1 MSFNFLFGD
10 SIANPLLEHVLKIN
24 VRHSAKKLD
33 PDKNGA
39 SAGGATP
46 QSVYN
51 SMVNWKNSSYYT
63 PMKDSVVVLSTGWSN
78 AGAYYKKGAASF
90 ETYGQWNYIEKQF
103 KFLKD
108 EGAKVF
114 VIGIY
119 SPPSSD
125 DKYFSDGCTV
135 VDASWFV
142 NKGESK
148 TSDVVKKRIFDEYQM
163 ANKWLFDKCN
173 NYGFVFE
180 QHSGGN
186 TPLSNNNKG
195 GYYYNGMSGDLHPS
209 FVSHWNSMKQYVPEM
224 TAEWTEWNKT
234 GNKEVV
240 KKEEGPTGSKWDLIF
255 GDSIAAGIAKS
266 ALGLNRKAGGS
277 EDPVSKDDKG
287 ASKVGANPDMIL
299 KYLKE
304 FGEKNF
310 DGKIVILSTG
320 YSNGAHMKDI
330 MKAQIK
336 FLKDAN
342 AAVEIVGVSNT
353 KEGGNDFL
361 SNLASENGFKFS
373 GGFEPAKDGTH
384 PKNYNYVDLWNT
396 SVSKN
401 LPVAPTKV
409 PEEQKTE
416 EEKKVEKVPE
426 KKSIFPI
433 LVSGSYKA
441 NSETELIG
449 FQSYT
454 STDGSITKLGGMD
467 DIVMAKLAEIY
478 LMGYNPIPT
487 KVDVTVDSDDTQPTG
502 GTVNWTVEINESMVE
517 KDKGNGKAWVGFTS
531 RGVSGQKT
539 DKDAKALFLTR
550 TDLQATAV
558 KTNLLAMDQLKPEGD
573 NYVNYKDTK
582 IEVEIVKDVLYENP
596 ANIKN
601 NIKNAFRQTFYRYT
615 LEDGWPSA
623 DKNADKKP
631 TDEEKKA
638 TDNATEQQ
646 TSGNLSLTIS
656 RPTRKWQIPLE
667 FETGHPAN
675 RDIPTFH
682 IFIGDETNLEGMDEM
697 TDFDYEEDYDN
708 LDPEYLEANDSIVG
722 SGGPMV
728 DPTENWTSQKWE
740 YEIGIMKEETAALA
754 QSNPEVFGNS
764 NESNNSVN
772 SNVPFSDTLFNG
784 NRIVLGGAMRN
795 EFNDDEYVIKTF
807 KSNVCDKFNID
818 YTRFLKQCDSYGI
831 PRIIAMRQLA
841 VECSFNEKVIR
852 NERQSEAGAGG
863 LCQFMPHTWQSYAKW
878 DKTVFSNG
886 VPQKGGYRGDPRVHL
901 FGESTDGKIKNVDP
915 PYFTFMSKLIKQFNG
930 RLDLALAGYNS
941 GPGKEIYKKALKNNL
956 AFPSLPHGTKGGVP
970 NESYKYATN
979 ILHKGSYWPDGK
991 AT

>member
-10 SIANPLLEHVLKIN
+10 SIANPLLKHVLKIN
-24 VRHSAKKLD
+24 VRSSATKLD

-46 QSVYN
+46 KSVYN
-51 SMVNWKNSSYYT
+51 AMVKWKNSSYYT

-78 AGAYYKKGAASF
+78 AGAYYKKDNDF
-90 ETYGQWNYIEKQF
+90 ETYGQWNYIDLQF
-103 KFLKD
+103 QFLKN

-114 VIGIY
+114 VIGVY
-119 SPPSSD
+119 SPLNSSD
-125 DKYFSDGCTV
+125 TYINDTCAV
-135 VDASWFV
+135 VDFGWFV
-142 NKGESK
+142 NAGESK
-148 TSDVVKKRIFDEYQM
+148 TSDVVKKRIFNEYQK

-173 NYGFVFE
+173 SYGFVFE

-186 TPLSNNNKG
+186 TLLSNNNKG
-195 GYYYNGMSGDLHPS
+195 GYYYNGMNGDLHPPVS
-209 FVSHWNSMKQYVPEM
+209 SHWNSMKPYMPQM
-224 TAEWTEWNKT
+224 TEAWEEWNKT
-234 GNKEVV
+234 GKKEVE
-240 KKEEGPTGSKWDLIF
+240 KEKEEGPTGSKWDLIF

-277 EDPVSKDDKG
+277 GDPVSKDDKG

-299 KYLKE
+299 TYLKE

-320 YSNGAHMKDI
+320 YSNGVNMKDTI
-330 MKAQIK
+330 KAQIK

-353 KEGGNDFL
+353 KTEGNDFL
-361 SNLASENGFKFS
+361 SQLASDNGFKFS
-373 GGFEPAKDGTH
+373 GGFEPAEDGTH
-384 PKNYNYVDLWNT
+384 PKNYNYLDLWNT
-396 SVSKN
+396 KVSKN
-401 LPVAPTKV
+401 LPVAPVKV
-409 PEEQKTE
+409 PEDQKSE
-416 EEKKVEKVPE
+416 EEKKVEKSE
-426 KKSIFPI
+426 EKSIFPI

-454 STDGSITKLGGMD
+454 GTDGSITKLGGMD

-487 KVDVTVDSDDTQPTG
+487 KVDVTVDADDTQPTG
-502 GTVNWTVEINESMVE
+502 GTVNWTVEINESKKE

-550 TDLQATAV
+550 TDLHIPAV
-558 KTNLLAMDQLKPEGD
+558 KTNLLGIDQLKPEGE
-573 NYVNYKDTK
+573 NYVTYKDTK

-596 ANIKN
+596 ANIRN

-615 LEDGWPSA
+615 LEDGWPPTDKKA
-623 DKNADKKP
+623 DKTP
-631 TDEEKKA
+631 TNDDKKA
-638 TDNATEQQ
+638 TDNATQQ
-646 TSGNLSLTIS
+646 QISGNLNLTIS
-656 RPTRKWQIPLE
+656 RPTRKWQIPPE

-682 IFIGDETNLEGMDEM
+682 IFIGDETNLEGDGM
-697 TDFDYEEDYDN
+697 TDFDYEEDYDK
-708 LDPEYLEANDSIVG
+708 LDPEYLEVNDSIVG

-728 DPTENWTSQKWE
+728 DPTKDWSSQKWE
-740 YEIGIMKEETAALA
+740 YEIGIMKEETAALE
-754 QSNPEVFGNS
+754 QSNPEVFGK
-764 NESNNSVN
+764 SNNSDN
-772 SNVPFSDTLFNG
+772 SNIPLGDTVFNG
-784 NRIVLGGAMRN
+784 NRIVLGGKMTKN
-795 EFNDDEYVIKTF
+795 FNDDEYVIKHF
-807 KSNVCDKFNID
+807 KSDVCDKFGID
-818 YTRFLKQCDSYGI
+818 YTRFLKQCDNYGI

-841 VECSFNEKVIR
+841 VESSFNESVIR
-852 NERQSEAGAGG
+852 NQKQSPAGAGG
-863 LCQFMPHTWQSYAKW
+863 LCQFMPSTWQSHAKW

-886 VPQKGGYRGDPRVHL
+886 VPLKGGYRGDPRVHL

-915 PYFTFMSKLIKQFNG
+915 PYFKFMSELIKKFNG

-941 GPGKEIYKKALKNNL
+941 GPNLEIYKKALKNNL
-956 AFPSLPHGTKGGVP
+956 AFPSLPHGTKGAVP
-970 NESYKYATN
+970 NESYNYATN
-979 ILHKGSYWPDGK
+979 ILHKGSYWPGGSQI
-991 AT
+991 T

>member
-10 SIANPLLEHVLKIN
+10 SIANPLLKHVLKIN
-24 VRHSAKKLD
+24 VRSSADSLD

-51 SMVNWKNSSYYT
+51 AMVKWKNSSYYT

-78 AGAYYKKGAASF
+78 AGAYYKIGTTSF
-90 ETYGQWNYIEKQF
+90 ETYGEWNYIEKQF
-103 KFLKD
+103 QFLKN

-148 TSDVVKKRIFDEYQM
+148 TSDVVKKRIFDEYQT

-209 FVSHWNSMKQYVPEM
+209 FASHWNSMKQYVPEM

-234 GNKEVV
+234 GKKEVV

-277 EDPVSKDDKG
+277 KDPVSKDDKG

-342 AAVEIVGVSNT
+342 ASVEIIGVSNT
-353 KEGGNDFL
+353 MKGGNDFL
-361 SNLASENGFKFS
+361 SNLASGNGFKFS
-373 GGFEPAKDGTH
+373 GGFEPSEDGIH
-384 PKNYNYVDLWNT
+384 PKNYVDLWNT

-467 DIVMAKLAEIY
+467 DIVMTKLAEIY

-502 GTVNWTVEINESMVE
+502 GTVNWTVEINESMIE

-623 DKNADKKP
+623 DKNAVKKP

-646 TSGNLSLTIS
+646 TSGNLNLNIS

-697 TDFDYEEDYDN
+697 TDLDYVDNYDD
-708 LDPEYLEANDSIVG
+708 LDPEYKEAEADIQEMEDGTILSTIGSEVFFISGIYEEEAIVPSESSVVSSESSVGSIDLGNPGNINANKYGSGKGYEVLKKLIFSGESSNYDAMYPSTTYQKHFGVQCMTQTIATVVSKATGAIGRYQNLTRYIIDRAKTAGLNPKTDLYNAINQEKMGESLINAACGKYIKGLNSGTKEDLINAVQGVGRAWASLPIVINGKRVGKSWKNNAIVGNVETGAGNRGYYNNAENAGGIIGNGNKVADVVIALIKTRKNLAPNTFGKDFYKPNYASSIV
-722 SGGPMV
+722 
-728 DPTENWTSQKWE
+728 
-740 YEIGIMKEETAALA
+740 
-754 QSNPEVFGNS
+754 
-764 NESNNSVN
+764 
-772 SNVPFSDTLFNG
+772 
-784 NRIVLGGAMRN
+784 
-795 EFNDDEYVIKTF
+795 
-807 KSNVCDKFNID
+807 
-818 YTRFLKQCDSYGI
+818 
-831 PRIIAMRQLA
+831 
-841 VECSFNEKVIR
+841 
-852 NERQSEAGAGG
+852 
-863 LCQFMPHTWQSYAKW
+863 
-878 DKTVFSNG
+878 
-886 VPQKGGYRGDPRVHL
+886 
-901 FGESTDGKIKNVDP
+901 
-915 PYFTFMSKLIKQFNG
+915 
-930 RLDLALAGYNS
+930 
-941 GPGKEIYKKALKNNL
+941 
-956 AFPSLPHGTKGGVP
+956 
-970 NESYKYATN
+970 
-979 ILHKGSYWPDGK
+979 
-991 AT
+991 

>member
-10 SIANPLLEHVLKIN
+10 SIANPLLKHVLKIN
-24 VRHSAKKLD
+24 VRHSADSLD

-51 SMVNWKNSSYYT
+51 AMVKWKNSSYYT

-78 AGAYYKKGAASF
+78 AGAYYKKGTTSF
-90 ETYGQWNYIEKQF
+90 ETYGEWNYIEKQF
-103 KFLKD
+103 QFLKN

-148 TSDVVKKRIFDEYQM
+148 TSDVVKKRIFDEYQK

-234 GNKEVV
+234 GKKEVV

-277 EDPVSKDDKG
+277 KDPVSKDDKG

-342 AAVEIVGVSNT
+342 ASVEIIGVSNT

-373 GGFEPAKDGTH
+373 GGFEPSEDGTH
-384 PKNYNYVDLWNT
+384 PKNYVDLWNT

-697 TDFDYEEDYDN
+697 TDLDYVDDYDD
-708 LDPEYLEANDSIVG
+708 LDPEYKEAEADIQEMEDGTILATIGSEVYFISGAYEAEVSNSTPSESVGTDVPSNIGDPGNIDVNRYNGAGYDVIKNIIFSGESGSYDSMYPSTTYKKRFGAECMTKTCAVVAKTATGAVG
-722 SGGPMV
+722 RYQSMPGYII
-728 DPTENWTSQKWE
+728 NR
-740 YEIGIMKEETAALA
+740 A
-754 QSNPEVFGNS
+754 QSVGLDPNTALYNK
-764 NESNNSVN
+764 NNQEKMGEMMINNWVGKYIKGEN
-772 SNVPFSDTLFNG
+772 KGTKQNLIDAVQG
-784 NRIVLGGAMRN
+784 LGHGWASLPV
-795 EFNDDEYVIKTF
+795 VIAGVKVG
-807 KSNVCDKFNID
+807 KRWVDGPVVGD
-818 YTRFLKQCDSYGI
+818 
-831 PRIIAMRQLA
+831 
-841 VECSFNEKVIR
+841 VET
-852 NERQSEAGAGG
+852 GAGS
-863 LCQFMPHTWQSYAKW
+863 Q
-878 DKTVFSNG
+878 
-886 VPQKGGYRGDPRVHL
+886 GYYNNAANRG
-901 FGESTDGKIKNVDP
+901 GKIKDKKVADVVIA
-915 PYFTFMSKLIKQFNG
+915 LIKT
-930 RLDLALAGYNS
+930 R
-941 GPGKEIYKKALKNNL
+941 KNL
-956 AFPSLPHGTKGGVP
+956 APKSFGKDFYKPSYT
-970 NESYKYATN
+970 
-979 ILHKGSYWPDGK
+979 GSIV
-991 AT
+991 